1 MKTSF
6 TLLLVAALLGTSLN
20 LKAED
25 VTDQST
31 VVEDVKYLNRWAD
44 KFVDLANDMRG
55 MTRDK
60 GLVELGIGMDISAE
74 ANSYHI
80 DCTTLAKELSIFATV
95 EFNCGCGTNALPYV
109 QRDIDELLNLNE
121 RLVKQ
126 VSSSISY
133 FKTEALSTQASRFRA
148 NLREFKETLKT
159 LQSKYGR
166 PKEEPTPN
174 LRIK

>member
-1 MKTSF
+1 
-6 TLLLVAALLGTSLN
+6 
-20 LKAED
+20 
-25 VTDQST
+25 
-31 VVEDVKYLNRWAD
+31 
-44 KFVDLANDMRG
+44 
-55 MTRDK
+55 
-60 GLVELGIGMDISAE
+60 MDISAE